1 MIIGVSGWARA
12 GKDTIADHLVKKH
25 GFVKM
30 SFADPM
36 RKALYL
42 LNPRIQVAD
51 LNNVPLAAAVDGL
64 GWETLK
70 DESPDIR
77 PLMQR
82 LGTEVGRHLF
92 GETFWVDL
100 AMRQVEQHENVVFAD
115 CRFQNEAN
123 AILSVGGS
131 VVRVSRPGYE
141 AANDHIS
148 EHDLDDFVFNEVLE
162 NSSGIPALQKQVDAL
177 ATKLGASF

>member
-25 GFVKM
+25 GYVKM

-42 LNPRIQVAD
+42 LNPRIQVAE
-51 LNNVPLAAAVDGL
+51 LNNVPLAAAVDGM
-64 GWETLK
+64 GWEHLK
-70 DESPDIR
+70 VESPDIR

-100 AMRQVEQHENVVFAD
+100 AMRQVEQHENIVFAD

-123 AILSVGGS
+123 AIKAAGGT
-131 VVRVSRPGYE
+131 VIRVNRPGFE

-148 EHDLDDFVFNEVLE
+148 EHDLDDFSFDEILT
-162 NSSGIPALQKQVDAL
+162 NSGDISDLNKQVSSL
-177 ATKLGASF
+177 ARVWDSTF

>member
-12 GKDTIADHLVKKH
+12 GKDTVADRLVKKH

-51 LNNVPLAAAVDGL
+51 LNHVPLAAAVDGL
-64 GWETLK
+64 GWEVLK
-70 DESPDIR
+70 AESPDIR

-82 LGTEVGRHLF
+82 LGTEVGREMF
-92 GETFWVDL
+92 GETFWVDQAL
-100 AMRQVEQHENVVFAD
+100 KLVEQHENVVFAD
-115 CRFQNEAN
+115 CRFANEAD
-123 AILSVGGS
+123 ALVAQGGYMI
-131 VVRVSRPGYE
+131 RVSRPGFE
-141 AANDHIS
+141 AANDHVS
-148 EHDLDDFVFNEVLE
+148 EHDLDHYTFDTYLE
-162 NSSGIPALQKQVDAL
+162 NNGEIVDLDKQVDAL
-177 ATKLGASF
+177 AKKLEVLF